1 MINNKSICAKADLE
15 VSDLMA
21 NGGYLQDEQA
31 ERFVLKMIEESVIL
45 KMIKV
50 MGMKSHTKTIDKV
63 GIDGWVL
70 KPGTSGHA
78 LAEADRTTPVTE
90 NVVLNTHLMK
100 GEIRLS
106 YETLEDNI
114 EGKKFKSTVTNMMAE
129 HVALDMDK
137 AAVNADSTGAT
148 GTILDMFDGMLAS
161 ATSHIVNGNNVSI
174 NKGMLRDDVKAMQ
187 SRYNRL
193 KQKQKFLTSD
203 DADTDYRDYLSDRIG
218 QVSDK
223 FLEGTA
229 PVYYNGRAMIPVPVF
244 PDNLGVGADTT
255 NILLTDP
262 KNAVWGVWRKVM
274 FETDKDITAGKWIM
288 VATVRTGFV
297 WEEEDAVVKVINVK
311 TQ

>member
-1 MINNKSICAKADLE
+1 MINNKTICAKADLE
-15 VSDLMA
+15 VADLIGT
-21 NGGYLQDEQA
+21 GGYLQAEQA
-31 ERFVLKMIEESVIL
+31 DKFVKKMIEESVVL

-50 MGMKSHTKTIDKV
+50 IGMKSHTKLIDKI
-63 GIDGWVL
+63 GINGWVL
-70 KPGTSGHA
+70 KPGVSGHA
-78 LAEADRTTPVTE
+78 LPEADRTVPTSEQV
-90 NVVLNTHLMK
+90 NLATHLMK
-100 GEIRLS
+100 GEIRLH

-114 EGKKFKSTVTNMMAE
+114 EGGTFKNTVMQMMAE

-137 AAVNADSTGAT
+137 VAVNGDTT
-148 GTILDMFDGMLAS
+148 GTTGTVLDLMDGMLKG

-174 NKGMLRDDVKAMQ
+174 HKGMLRDAVKAMP

-193 KQKQKFLTSD
+193 KTKQKFLTSD
-203 DADTDYRDYLSDRIG
+203 DAETDYRDYLSDRIG

-244 PDNLGVGADTT
+244 PDNLGAGTDTT

-262 KNAVWGVWRKVM
+262 KNALWGFWRKVM
-274 FETDKDITAGKWIM
+274 FETDKDISAGQWIM
-288 VATVRTGFV
+288 VASVRAGFV
-297 WEEEDAVVKVINVK
+297 WSEEDAVVKVTNVK